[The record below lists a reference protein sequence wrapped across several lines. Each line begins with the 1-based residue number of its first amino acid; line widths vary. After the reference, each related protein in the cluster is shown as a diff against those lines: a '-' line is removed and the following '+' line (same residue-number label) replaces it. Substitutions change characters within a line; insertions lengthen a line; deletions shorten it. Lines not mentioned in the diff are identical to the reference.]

1 MEQLALELVKKH
13 WLIAAFVIAIS
24 LISGLIKI
32 LRAVIDTHEDLYLK
46 RDLKRLTELKASV
59 SVGSQVAKFIDKR
72 IEEEAFALASGIR
85 TAKED
90 ADMLRDLYLKDFL
103 TNRQLKRIA
112 QHLKP
117 ENDKIAIQFGWFEK
131 TEVIYSF
138 WASIVLLMIGF
149 SGLLPLIA
157 QPSIT
162 HVLFAVATF
171 GAALLM
177 IAFVGADF
185 QRYKTLYFA
194 WSRLRSENLLA
205 NPNCK
210 IKVPGVYTPSYLHDL
225 KKDEVSKESTT

>member
-90 ADMLRDLYLKDFL
+90 AEQTSNVTKHFTLPGPDY
-103 TNRQLKRIA
+103 A
-112 QHLKP
+112 V
-117 ENDKIAIQFGWFEK
+117 KICWQTRTVK
-131 TEVIYSF
+131 
-138 WASIVLLMIGF
+138 
-149 SGLLPLIA
+149 
-157 QPSIT
+157 
-162 HVLFAVATF
+162 
-171 GAALLM
+171 
-177 IAFVGADF
+177 
-185 QRYKTLYFA
+185 
-194 WSRLRSENLLA
+194 
-205 NPNCK
+205 
-210 IKVPGVYTPSYLHDL
+210 
-225 KKDEVSKESTT
+225 